1 MITTGAQI
9 RAARALLGWK
19 QDELASAADV
29 HPNAIA
35 YWERL
40 DSFPAR
46 ARGRSYACHHI
57 ERALKAAGIEI
68 LSEPTAGVRF
78 CAPATH

>member
-19 QDELASAADV
+19 QDELARAADV

-35 YWERL
+35 ERL
-40 DSFPAR
+40 DVFPAR
-46 ARGRSYACHHI
+46 SRGRSYACHHI
-57 ERALKAAGIEI
+57 ERALAAAGIEV

-78 CAPATH
+78 CVSATD